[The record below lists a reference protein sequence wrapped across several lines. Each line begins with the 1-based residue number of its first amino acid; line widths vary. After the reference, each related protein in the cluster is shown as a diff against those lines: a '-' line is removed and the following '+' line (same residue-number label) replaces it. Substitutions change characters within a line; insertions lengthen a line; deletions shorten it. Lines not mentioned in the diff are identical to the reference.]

1 MDNPLINIFCVH
13 VVPPV
18 IDRNLTFMNNL
29 SINLYEVN
37 VAESP
42 NVEVPYNITNVLLYC
57 VVSGREIPS
66 VNWTF
71 PPLEDNYTITTSVEA
86 DGLLYVVTSVLNVSN
101 FTDGSYQCNV
111 SNCAGQ
117 NSSVIN
123 MEQQDN
129 ST

>member
-1 MDNPLINIFCVH
+1 MIFFCVR

-57 VVSGREIPS
+57 VVSGREAPS

-117 NSSVIN
+117 NSSTIN
-123 MEQQDN
+123 MEQQGN
-129 ST
+129 STL